1 MLVMGMVAVSCAP
14 RRDELD
20 GSGTVS
26 GRINNPGKLTFSF
39 PAKTV
44 VAVYPMRNCCAC
56 PLPSL
61 CFPLNNVRLGR
72 ITLEECTL
80 AISTQMA
87 LFGIGN
93 IRTKLPDCHLFAS
106 IYFGLMHN
114 LDGWNVC
121 D

>member
-56 PLPSL
+56 PLLSSELL
-61 CFPLNNVRLGR
+61 CLSFAFLFFTTR
-72 ITLEECTL
+72 IQETH
-80 AISTQMA
+80 
-87 LFGIGN
+87 
-93 IRTKLPDCHLFAS
+93 D
-106 IYFGLMHN
+106 
-114 LDGWNVC
+114 
-121 D
+121 